1 MEEMFLLNLSVHE
14 TKLAMKSSP
23 SGMLNRVSHEI
34 VGKDYELQLKIT
46 SSDWCQTRTLTRY

>member
-23 SGMLNRVSHEI
+23 SGLLNRVSHGI

-46 SSDWCQTRTLTRY
+46 SSDWCQTRTL